1 MYSGNKNLGDELE
14 DGVAKA
20 NRTELANRLR
30 LLEFRNEAEEGM
42 VYVRSLSLFLSQK
55 LFSAGALSHGVPGS
69 FLTKNWCRAQDKRA
83 AVTRVVEKGPTTA

>member
-55 LFSAGALSHGVPGS
+55 LFSAGGTITWCPRLLSNKKLV
-69 FLTKNWCRAQDKRA
+69 
-83 AVTRVVEKGPTTA
+83 